1 MPDGR
6 RVRLRT
12 ARWPVWSVAH
22 FECTLHRVNHEELLA
37 RITIDPAVCH
47 GKPCIRGHRI
57 WVGLVLGMLEG
68 GMREEEIL
76 TEYPSLEPADIRA
89 CLAYAS
95 ELTRVRFVDLPQAS

>member
-1 MPDGR
+1 MK
-6 RVRLRT
+6 
-12 ARWPVWSVAH
+12 
-22 FECTLHRVNHEELLA
+22 HEELLA

-76 TEYPSLEPADIRA
+76 VEYPGLEPADIRA

-95 ELTRVRFVDLPQAS
+95 ELTRVRFVDLPHAS